1 MPGIIVGVD
10 GSDHSRLALR
20 WAMREAEQRHVP
32 LTVMTVRPVP
42 PRPATQIFWPVP
54 DLPESTFD
62 PEPARMGIR
71 EWVDTDAKET
81 GETAPEVTVSVI
93 RGDPAE
99 ELVKASRD
107 ADLLVVGSRGTG
119 AFAALLMG
127 SVSSKVI
134 HHAACPVVVVPG
146 PR

>member
-1 MPGIIVGVD
+1 
-10 GSDHSRLALR
+10 
-20 WAMREAEQRHVP
+20 
-32 LTVMTVRPVP
+32 
-42 PRPATQIFWPVP
+42 
-54 DLPESTFD
+54 
-62 PEPARMGIR
+62 
-71 EWVDTDAKET
+71 
-81 GETAPEVTVSVI
+81 VSVV